1 MVVFKNGIKITSIDS
16 FFAITPSNSVDLAQP
31 TIAIYLGTP
40 GDLRIDAVETGTEI
54 TFKNLANGVFHP
66 IRAKKVYATGTSAS
80 DIIGGF

>member
-1 MVVFKNGIKITSIDS
+1 MVVFKNGIKITSLDS

-40 GDLRIDAVETGTEI
+40 GDLRIDAVETGTQI

>member
-1 MVVFKNGIKITSIDS
+1 MVVFKNGIKITSLDS

-40 GDLRIDAVETGTEI
+40 GDLKIDAVETGTEI

>member
-1 MVVFKNGIKITSIDS
+1 MVVFKNGIKITSLDS

-40 GDLRIDAVETGTEI
+40 GDLKIDAAETGTEI

>member
-1 MVVFKNGIKITSIDS
+1 MVVFKNGIKITSLDS

-40 GDLRIDAVETGTEI
+40 GDLKIDAVETGTEI

-66 IRAKKVYATGTSAS
+66 IRAKRVYATGTSAS

>member
-1 MVVFKNGIKITSIDS
+1 MVVFKNGIKITSLDS

-40 GDLRIDAVETGTEI
+40 GDLKIDALETGTEI